1 MPISPHRHQGE
12 NKKQKSCSG
21 GKFFDS
27 IIDFH
32 YLDWRK
38 TQTHPLKLNVE
49 QQKKRK
55 VVKQNVIYMVVDS
68 YLNRFQY
75 SLESLSITENFTSH
89 KTWTK

>member
-21 GKFFDS
+21 GKFLDS

-38 TQTHPLKLNVE
+38 TQTQPLKLNVE

-75 SLESLSITENFTSH
+75 SLESLSITEKFTSH
-89 KTWTK
+89 KTWMK